1 MEPSQEHLPEV
12 PASARQRP
20 EQAEST
26 LGQPLTSPNDTLSP
40 MHERHSDVSHSST
53 WYHMPEPHSSVAGQQ
68 EDSTQGQTHHD
79 LASGQDPFQPA
90 QFFSPNH
97 DPVLSAA
104 SHPGSYS
111 SLMLPEYM
119 YFSFHPP
126 YYSLFRRV
134 TRNDLFLH
142 HGYYGNTEEPHYE
155 NGEQNQRRS
164 PGTQRRLAE
173 QFLMSHSS
181 TWQHAARRPTE
192 THTMDDQSHRITTP
206 HSSSHAALP
215 REPLPAPRECI
226 RPCHPVQR
234 EGTYEPDESPRNSSE
249 RSWHSLDTRRQR
261 HENPHHPHNRS
272 SRETEHSY
280 TRVDVPTRTSVP
292 RPSFTPRQTVIDNPN
307 HNSTAESTP
316 PIGHYNVGQQH
327 IIINHAP
334 QVYQPVQQ
342 GQTHNPL
349 MGFLYVYQL
358 QHQQPFHHAPTHPH
372 PTTNDSNIGASQETI
387 DRLTFA
393 HRYSQR
399 VASDSD
405 DGSSDDKCTICI
417 SEYNTGEHVR
427 RLPCLHLFHRDCI
440 DRWLNS
446 NKRCPMCRADIEAII
461 PEGAGIST

>member
-1 MEPSQEHLPEV
+1 MEPSQEHRPEV

-20 EQAEST
+20 EQAEPT
-26 LGQPLTSPNDTLSP
+26 VGQLLTSPNDTLSP
-40 MHERHSDVSHSST
+40 MHERHSGVSHSST
-53 WYHMPEPHSSVAGQQ
+53 QQ
-68 EDSTQGQTHHD
+68 QNDTQGQTYHD
-79 LASGQDPFQPA
+79 LASVQDPFQPA

-104 SHPGSYS
+104 SHPESYS

-126 YYSLFRRV
+126 YYSLFRRI
-134 TRNDLFLH
+134 TRNDPFLH
-142 HGYYGNTEEPHYE
+142 HDYYGNTEEPHYE
-155 NGEQNQRRS
+155 SGEQNQRRS

-181 TWQHAARRPTE
+181 TW
-192 THTMDDQSHRITTP
+192 
-206 HSSSHAALP
+206 
-215 REPLPAPRECI
+215 EPLPAPRECI
-226 RPCHPVQR
+226 RPCHPVQH
-234 EGTYEPDESPRNSSE
+234 EGTYEPDESPRNSSD
-249 RSWHSLDTRRQR
+249 RSWHSFDTRRQR
-261 HENPHHPHNRS
+261 HENPDHPHNRS
-272 SRETEHSY
+272 PRETEHSY
-280 TRVDVPTRTSVP
+280 TRADVPTRGDTPQTSPHQHRYVESLPAESLNYSQNHVDHSEPWTSVP

-316 PIGHYNVGQQH
+316 PIGYYNVGQPH
-327 IIINHAP
+327 MIINHAP

-342 GQTHNPL
+342 GQTHNHL

-372 PTTNDSNIGASQETI
+372 QTTDNSIIGASQETI
-387 DRLTFA
+387 DRTTFA
-393 HRYSQR
+393 HRYNQR
-399 VASDSD
+399 VASDMD

-417 SEYNTGEHVR
+417 SEYKTGEHVR

-446 NKRCPMCRADIEAII
+446 NKRCPMCRANIEATI
-461 PEGAGIST
+461 PEAAGIST